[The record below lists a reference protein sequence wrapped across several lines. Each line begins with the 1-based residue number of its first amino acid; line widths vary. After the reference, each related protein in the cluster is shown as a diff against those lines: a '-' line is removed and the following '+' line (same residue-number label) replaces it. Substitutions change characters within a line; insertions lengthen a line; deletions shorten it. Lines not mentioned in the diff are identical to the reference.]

1 MEISGQKNARELAAL
16 LLGVHE
22 SERAVTQKTTPP
34 GPQMDQISIS
44 QQAKEIQRIKSLVQK
59 TAVPREEHI
68 ERLRQAIDTGT
79 YDVSGRRTA
88 DALIRN
94 VLTEA
99 VL

>member
-1 MEISGQKNARELAAL
+1 MEISGQNNARELAAF

-22 SERAVTQKTTPP
+22 SERTGTPKTTPS
-34 GPQMDQISIS
+34 GLQTDQIRIS
-44 QQAKEIQRIKSLVQK
+44 QRAKEIQQIKSLVQQ
-59 TAVPREEHI
+59 TALSREEHI
-68 ERLRQAIDTGT
+68 ERLRQAIEAGT

-94 VLTEA
+94 VLTET